1 MNVAHLYYRMYA
13 RNGCK
18 GTGFHRN
25 EQFIAWIF
33 ARWLKLFNIMTCCQT
48 LVVSTCKC
56 TARKVKE
63 YFRKNTQKEYEN
75 LIFLLGDGLFCQ

>member
-1 MNVAHLYYRMYA
+1 MFVINKVRLYVNVAHLYYRMYA

-33 ARWLKLFNIMTCCQT
+33 ARWLKLFNIMIYGQTFCVLCCP
-48 LVVSTCKC
+48 VFIVNS
-56 TARKVKE
+56 
-63 YFRKNTQKEYEN
+63 
-75 LIFLLGDGLFCQ
+75 LGFQFMANHAVI